1 MSGLWHQVMR
11 TMSQPGASPD
21 DDILALAAADI
32 ALRNHPEPPADADV
46 VLDIARSEFA
56 AVLTVRQARIAL
68 QRARE
73 MAREH
78 ARDQRHGERDRT
90 PEDPPDR
97 A

>member
-11 TMSQPGASPD
+11 SMSQPDASPD

-56 AVLTVRQARIAL
+56 AVLTVRQARAAL
-68 QRARE
+68 RRARE
-73 MAREH
+73 MARDQA
-78 ARDQRHGERDRT
+78 ARDRDRT
-90 PEDPPDR
+90 DGDG
-97 A
+97 